1 MIRRLGSVAAAM
13 ALLVLCA
20 PPPQASALTIPEVDP
35 AALPPDGPPSP
46 EQEMRQNGQCSF
58 NGALPGFNPA
68 AVPPSQAMLN
78 LPEAWKTARGN
89 GVAVAVI
96 DSGVTPQ
103 PRLPNLNPGGD
114 YIDPSANGLVDCDGH
129 GTAVAGIIA
138 GQPGPDGF
146 SGVAPEASLVSIRQ
160 SSAQWAPKLPAGGG
174 DPQQI
179 KTAGDVATLARA
191 IRHAADIPFVRVI
204 NISLIDCIA
213 QYKQVDQAALG
224 AALRYATIDKD
235 IVVVAAAGNTGES
248 NCESNPL
255 TDPKN
260 PEDSRNWA
268 GATTISTP
276 SYWQPYVLSVA
287 SLTPEGQPSGFT
299 MAGPWV
305 GIGAPGEQ
313 IVSLGNAPNSGLVNG
328 QPSTKEP
335 LVPINGSSFAA
346 AYVSGVAA
354 LVRSEFPNLTARQ
367 VVNRIV
373 ASAHNAARSP
383 SNLVGAGVIDPV
395 AALTWDIP
403 EGDKV
408 PANMP
413 VVRVEPPAP
422 PPPDNRLPR
431 MIALGAGILAVAAAI
446 IAVTMIGMRR
456 GNNN

>member
-1 MIRRLGSVAAAM
+1 M
-13 ALLVLCA
+13 
-20 PPPQASALTIPEVDP
+20 
-35 AALPPDGPPSP
+35 
-46 EQEMRQNGQCSF
+46 
-58 NGALPGFNPA
+58 
-68 AVPPSQAMLN
+68 
-78 LPEAWKTARGN
+78 
-89 GVAVAVI
+89 
-96 DSGVTPQ
+96 
-103 PRLPNLNPGGD
+103 
-114 YIDPSANGLVDCDGH
+114 
-129 GTAVAGIIA
+129 AGIIA

-191 IRHAADIPFVRVI
+191 VRHAADIPFVRVI

-260 PEDSRNWA
+260 PEDPRNWA

-313 IVSLGNAPNSGLVNG
+313 IVSLGNAPNSGLING

-335 LVPINGSSFAA
+335 LVPINGTSFAA

-354 LVRSEFPNLTARQ
+354 LVRSEFPDLTARQ

-403 EGDKV
+403 EGEKV

-431 MIALGAGILAVAAAI
+431 MIALGAGILAVAAAV

-456 GNNN
+456 GNSTSRQRPRFAPAVPSWRRLTVLVSLLLLGWAALLPARPPAAVVALRDRCRVDPGLPRLMARPARVHRSAPAGHRCPSTTGASALAAPSPADLAATIHQRMRRYRRSVAPSARSTDRASPPAPPPCTHHTR